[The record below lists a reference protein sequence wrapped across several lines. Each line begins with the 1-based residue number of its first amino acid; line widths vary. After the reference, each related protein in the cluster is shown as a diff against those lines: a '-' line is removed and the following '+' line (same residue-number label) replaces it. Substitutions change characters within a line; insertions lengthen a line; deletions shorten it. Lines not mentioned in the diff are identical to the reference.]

1 MPVTHG
7 PIFVG
12 ILLVICGL
20 VMVALSG
27 RAKFALLCAV
37 IFWLGIVIAA
47 VGAVLLVTPPLE
59 WLNRTLCDAMGV
71 RR

>member
-20 VMVALSG
+20 VMVALSHHA
-27 RAKFALLCAV
+27 RFPLLCAV
-37 IFWLGIVIAA
+37 IFWLGVVIAA
-47 VGAVLLVTPPLE
+47 VGAVLLVTPPLV
-59 WLNRTLCDAMGV
+59 WLNKTLCDAMGI
-71 RR
+71 R